1 MNKEKEFNLTSLEK
15 KACIELARK
24 SINYF
29 FHDESQLKLNET
41 EISLLPKKLLE
52 KKACF
57 ITLTIK
63 ESGEASGATRHT
75 SRDQAKQSFADPEKQ
90 KLFSEPGWRLRGC
103 IGHLSA
109 IQPLYKDII
118 ENSLSAAFSDPRF
131 PGITQSEFKN
141 IKIEVSI
148 LTDPFDFEFKTSKEL
163 LNSLVV
169 GKDGLI
175 IKKGYHSA
183 TFLPS
188 VWDEIKSKEEFLSHL
203 CQKAGLLPNEWT
215 KQGIKVQK
223 YYAIKAK
230 E

>member
-1 MNKEKEFNLTSLEK
+1 MAKKKELDLTTSEK

-29 FHDESQLKLNET
+29 FHDETQLKLNEN

-57 ITLTIK
+57 ITLTI
-63 ESGEASGATRHT
+63 ED
-75 SRDQAKQSFADPEKQ
+75 SRDRAKQSFAGPEKQ

-103 IGHLSA
+103 IGHLTS

-131 PGITQSEFKN
+131 PPLTAQEFKN
-141 IKIEVSI
+141 TKIEVSI
-148 LTDPFDFEFKTSKEL
+148 LTNPFDFKFKTSKEL

-188 VWDEIKSKEEFLSHL
+188 VWDEIKSKEEFLAHL

-215 KQGIKVQK
+215 KKGLKVQK
-223 YYAIKAK
+223 YYTIKAK

>member
-1 MNKEKEFNLTSLEK
+1 MAKKSEFDLNNSEK

-29 FHDESQLKLNET
+29 FHDESQLKLNEN
-41 EISLLPKKLLE
+41 ELSLLPKKLLE

-57 ITLTIK
+57 ITLTI
-63 ESGEASGATRHT
+63 ED
-75 SRDQAKQSFADPEKQ
+75 SR
-90 KLFSEPGWRLRGC
+90 EPGWRLRGC
-103 IGHLSA
+103 IGHLTS

-131 PGITQSEFKN
+131 PGITPSEFKN
-141 IKIEVSI
+141 TKIEVSI
-148 LTDPFDFEFKTSKEL
+148 LTDPFDFEYKTSKEL

-215 KQGIKVQK
+215 KQGLKVQK
-223 YYAIKAK
+223 YYTIKAK